1 MSKQYTVYKIR
12 QFKLVAYPGGCFVKD
27 NEKSKEQLLHELA
40 AIRQQMQAMTA
51 MHESDARFAT
61 AFNSSPIPMCI
72 TKFPEGRYVSVN
84 DIFIDLTG
92 YSRQE
97 VLGRTSIY
105 LNIWANNSDR
115 LKFVE
120 SLQNKRPIYNEE
132 IQFRIKSGEII
143 TTLYSAEYVI
153 IAEKDYILSSAIDIT
168 QLKQAQEALQRSERE
183 FKSLAEN
190 SPDII
195 ARLDKDLRH
204 VYINPTIEL
213 MTGIAAE
220 LFIGRTQQE
229 VGISRTFCDLW
240 TEHLTK
246 VFVTKEKSQIESTFV
261 NFRGQEI
268 YYQARLVPEFG
279 ADGAVEFVLCNIR
292 DITAL
297 KNTETALRISEDRK
311 QRLLTAIPDLL
322 FRVNKSGIYLDCHGA
337 KTNLL
342 YASPDVLIGKSIRE
356 ILPADPAEK
365 IMHYLEQTFDL
376 GQEQTFEYQ
385 LPINGRLC
393 SFEARIV
400 ATGED
405 DILCIARD
413 ITELKLLQN
422 EITRLDRLNLVGE
435 MAASI
440 GHEVRNPMTTVR
452 GFLQM
457 LSRKPELLNFND
469 FFTLMIEEL
478 DRANAI
484 ISEFLSLAKNKA
496 VSLEPHNLNS
506 IIKSIEP
513 LIQAD
518 AAISDKCLR
527 LELSDI
533 PDLLVDAKEI
543 RQLILNLTRNGLEA
557 MPPGKAL
564 TIKTYQEGN
573 EAILAVQDEGH
584 GIDPNL
590 LEKLGTPFLTT
601 KETGTGLGL
610 PICYSIAKRHNAEI
624 TIETGANG
632 TTFGVLFKN

>member
-1 MSKQYTVYKIR
+1 M
-12 QFKLVAYPGGCFVKD
+12 KD
-27 NEKSKEQLLHELA
+27 NEKSKEQLLHEIA
-40 AIRQQMQAMTA
+40 AMRQQMQAMTA

-105 LNIWANNSDR
+105 LNIWAKISDR

-213 MTGIAAE
+213 ITGIAAE

-229 VGISRTFCDLW
+229 VGISQAFCDLW
-240 TEHLTK
+240 TEHLNK

-261 NFRGQEI
+261 NFRGQEF

-292 DITAL
+292 DITEL
-297 KNTETALRISEDRK
+297 KKTETALRISEARK
-311 QRLLTAIPDLL
+311 QRLLIAIPDLL

-342 YASPDVLIGKSIRE
+342 YASPNVLIGKSIRE

-365 IMHYLEQTFDL
+365 IMHYIEQTFEL
-376 GQEQTFEYQ
+376 GQEHTFEYQ

-527 LELSDI
+527 LELSDV

-564 TIKTYQEGN
+564 TIKTYQDGN

-624 TIETGANG
+624 TIDTGANG
-632 TTFGVLFKN
+632 TTFGVWFKQEAN

>member
-557 MPPGKAL
+557 MPPGKAI

>member
-1 MSKQYTVYKIR
+1 M
-12 QFKLVAYPGGCFVKD
+12 KD

-557 MPPGKAL
+557 MPPGKAI